1 MKDFKQEWLAS
12 FRCSGDREEG
22 NRLLG
27 KTIERGQIHD
37 EMSGSSD
44 FIDSGDEWGAQ
55 CFCLQRET
63 I

>member
-27 KTIERGQIHD
+27 KTIERGRIHD

-55 CFCLQRET
+55 
-63 I
+63 